1 MDLICTR
8 MLYEFHR
15 NENAKKP
22 SSVNAIYVI
31 AGAQKPPE
39 PLPTNGTQAKHGGDD
54 EDEIMQSSPY
64 LPSSMPNQDAAADA
78 VASTAIILVREEDL
92 EGSFVRPEELSFY

>member
-1 MDLICTR
+1 

-39 PLPTNGTQAKHGGDD
+39 PLPTNGTQAKDGGDD

-92 EGSFVRPEELSFY
+92 EGSLVRPEELAFY